1 VKYRPEIDGLRA
13 LAVVPVI
20 LFHAGFP
27 FFSGGYLG
35 VDVFFVI
42 SGFLITAILANDI
55 AQGRY
60 SIVAFY
66 ERRARRILP
75 ALFVVMAV
83 CLPFAWAWLMPTA
96 LRDFSRSVAA
106 VSLFASN
113 VEFWRESS
121 YFAPASE
128 YKPLL
133 HTWSLAVEEQYYLVF
148 PVFLAVFWR
157 LGRSRLLW
165 LVVACAITS
174 LLTAELAWRHY
185 PNANYYL
192 APTRVWELF
201 AGSIAALEQ
210 ERRASKAT
218 PLREHGPL
226 ALSGLAAVVGSM
238 LLFDPSVP
246 FPSIYGLPAILG
258 VILLLLFGSRDTLA
272 GRILGH
278 PVPVGIG
285 LISYSTYLWHQPLFA
300 FARVR
305 TQDEPHAAVML
316 LLAAASLGLGY
327 LSWRFV
333 ERPFRKS
340 GGEFGR
346 RAIFTMSAI
355 GMGLFLALGLF
366 GASNGVRQA
375 RIAMLAPDQRAI
387 YAYVETQPAALY
399 RSGRCLLY
407 SAQSP
412 SAYTPDC
419 AGDGSA
425 VMWGDSHAAAVAV
438 GLRRVWPGL
447 AQYTAAACPPLLER
461 EKTSLPHCAADN
473 LHALGFIRAHRPH
486 TVILGGNWMLYQTSS
501 FEAELGRTLAALR
514 SAGVARVYL
523 LGSLPQF
530 PPTLPERLAA
540 RKATLNRAS
549 STPVVL
555 ASLREIDGKL
565 TRIAGANDAR
575 FVSLVDLLCETDQ
588 CDAVV
593 PNEDRGFAPLA
604 WDSSHL
610 TRAGSDFLAG
620 LLVRSGKLEAPPL
633 VRD

>member
-1 VKYRPEIDGLRA
+1 MKYRPEIDGLRA

-27 FFSGGYLG
+27 FFRGGFLG

-42 SGFLITAILANDI
+42 SGFLITTILANDI

-60 SIVAFY
+60 SIVTFY

-75 ALFVVMAV
+75 ALFVMMAA

-96 LRDFSRSVAA
+96 FRDFSRSVAA

-113 VEFWRESS
+113 IEFWRESS

-133 HTWSLAVEEQYYLVF
+133 HTWSLAVEEQYYVVF

-165 LVVACAITS
+165 LVVLCAAAS
-174 LLTAELAWRHY
+174 LLTAEWAWRHY

-201 AGSIAALEQ
+201 AGSIAALEV
-210 ERRASKAT
+210 ERRATRGT
-218 PLREHGPL
+218 PLRANGSL
-226 ALSGLAAVVGSM
+226 ALAGLAIVVGSL

-246 FPSIYGLPAILG
+246 FPSIYGLPAIAG
-258 VILLLLFGSRDTLA
+258 VVLLLLFASRDNLA
-272 GRILGH
+272 GRMLAH
-278 PVPVGIG
+278 PAPVGIG

-300 FARVR
+300 FARIR
-305 TQDEPHAAVML
+305 WQDEPPATVMMM
-316 LLAAASLGLGY
+316 LAIASLAVGY

-333 ERPFRKS
+333 ERPFRKGQS
-340 GGEFGR
+340 GVSR
-346 RAIFTMSAI
+346 RAIFTISAI
-355 GMGLFLALGLF
+355 GIAVFLAF
-366 GASNGVRQA
+366 GVWGSSNGVRQA
-375 RIAMLAPDQRAI
+375 RIAMLTPDQRAI
-387 YAYVETQPAALY
+387 YAYAETQPAPLY

-407 SAQSP
+407 SAQQP
-412 SAYTPDC
+412 SAFTPDC

-425 VMWGDSHAAAVAV
+425 VMWGDSHGAAVIV
-438 GLRRVWPGL
+438 GLRRYWPGL
-447 AQYTAAACPPLLER
+447 AQYTAAACPPLLGSTN
-461 EKTSLPHCAADN
+461 TSLPHCAADN
-473 LHALGFIRAHRPH
+473 AHALGFIRQHRPR
-486 TVILGGNWMLYQTSS
+486 TVILGGNWMLYQTSG
-501 FEAELGRTLAALR
+501 FETELGRTLAALHA
-514 SAGVARVYL
+514 SGVERIYV

-530 PPTLPERLAA
+530 SPTLPERLAA
-540 RKATLNRAS
+540 RRAKLDRPS
-549 STPVVL
+549 RTPVVL
-555 ASLREIDGKL
+555 AGMRAIDGKL
-565 TRIAGANDAR
+565 SRVARANGAQ
-575 FVSLVDLLCETDQ
+575 FVSLIDLLCGADQ

-593 PNEDRGFAPLA
+593 PDSAGGFAPVA

-610 TRAGSDFLAG
+610 TRAGSEHLAG
-620 LLVRSGKLEAPPL
+620 LLVGSGKLTGLA
-633 VRD
+633 RRR